1 LLETRNKP
9 YTTTLAAM
17 PRQVQQIMKQ
27 VLILIISFFTMTDA
41 QAQLENSIFAV
52 VKISYNKP
60 GETPV
65 TGGISG
71 SAFLINDSTV
81 ITANHV
87 LNKQNFL
94 PNEGFNFVQFW
105 LLSRNNNL
113 IIPLSK
119 DFIKSFEEIETSII
133 KLPEHVKCTL
143 EVSKSVP
150 KINDTVHN
158 YGHII
163 NMPITNAHWE
173 NNLLVIDDYNLNKST
188 SDSTGVIAEIKKITV
203 NANDVKL
210 NDVEV
215 IQPSFKANVGMSGGP
230 LISNNKIIGMMSF
243 GLPADLDIKDIV
255 FAISIDEIL
264 TKLK

>member
-1 LLETRNKP
+1 
-9 YTTTLAAM
+9 
-17 PRQVQQIMKQ
+17 
-27 VLILIISFFTMTDA
+27 MTDA

-87 LNKQNFL
+87 LNSQNFL

-119 DFIKSFEEIETSII
+119 DFINSFEEIETSII

-158 YGHII
+158 YGHIS
-163 NMPITNAHWE
+163 NMPIKNAHWE

-243 GLPADLDIKDIV
+243 GMPADLVIKDIV